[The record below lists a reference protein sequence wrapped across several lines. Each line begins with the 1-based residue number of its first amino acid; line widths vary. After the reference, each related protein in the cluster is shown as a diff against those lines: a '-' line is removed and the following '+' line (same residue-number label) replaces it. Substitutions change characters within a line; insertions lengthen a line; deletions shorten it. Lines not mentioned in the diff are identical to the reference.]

1 MYCEVKSVLR
11 NTQIYFAYYVAQN
24 HNIMDYNKLKLALA
38 QSGVT
43 HEAIANELDLTRQAV
58 HSMLKKESMK
68 VYQLESI
75 CKLAQIN
82 PAILFDSTLD
92 DKKNSGELIQAL
104 RDKIALQTELL
115 QLLREQLKECKA
127 QFNIKATVK

>member
-1 MYCEVKSVLR
+1 M
-11 NTQIYFAYYVAQN
+11 AQN
-24 HNIMDYNKLKLALA
+24 HNIMDYNKLKFALA

-58 HSMLKKESMK
+58 HSMMKKESMK

-104 RDKIALQTELL
+104 RDKIALQSELL

>member
-1 MYCEVKSVLR
+1 M
-11 NTQIYFAYYVAQN
+11 AQN

-104 RDKIALQTELL
+104 RDKIALQSELL

-127 QFNIKATVK
+127 QFNIKATVKWDLTFLLGMPVSAEMLG